1 MSGEL
6 KPVPVFGVGFVDV
19 RNNSSTV
26 THQWFSYVCVL
37 GTLTSLAVSA
47 YSLTLSTDTILF
59 STSVQDLTIQLRIPV
74 TCKIHGAMVHFQLFN
89 CNTESTSAN

>member
-6 KPVPVFGVGFVDV
+6 KPVAVFGVGFIVV
-19 RNNSSTV
+19 SNNFSTV
-26 THQWFSYVCVL
+26 THQWFSYACVL

-74 TCKIHGAMVHFQLFN
+74 TCKIHGAMVHIELFS
-89 CNTESTSAN
+89 CNTESASAN